1 MPSLAR
7 ETRFSHPSIC
17 AHHLSAGTT
26 IGYGDMTPATDL
38 GKIAVAIYAIVA
50 VNAVVALL
58 LPARQ
63 YLEGFCR
70 VKDVVKYSDAKLA

>member
-1 MPSLAR
+1 MRLD
-7 ETRFSHPSIC
+7 SHPLMC
-17 AHHLSAGTT
+17 ARHLFAGTT

-50 VNAVVALL
+50 VNVVVALL
-58 LPARQ
+58 VPARQ

-70 VKDVVKYSDAKLA
+70 VKDVVKDKDTKLA

>member
-1 MPSLAR
+1 
-7 ETRFSHPSIC
+7 
-17 AHHLSAGTT
+17 
-26 IGYGDMTPATDL
+26 MTPATDL

>member
-1 MPSLAR
+1 
-7 ETRFSHPSIC
+7 
-17 AHHLSAGTT
+17 
-26 IGYGDMTPATDL
+26 MTPATDL
-38 GKIAVAIYAIVA
+38 GKVAVAIYAIVA

-70 VKDVVKYSDAKLA
+70 VKEVANYRDTKLA